1 MDNRENVSELN
12 KEAAINFVK
21 LIDTLRNILFDKNKT
36 HELTESSLATATN
49 FIIASNAIYKE
60 TVMLWDEALE
70 DIEYYIKVI
79 RVQCA
84 IIFSLI
90 LALGISIWTIW
101 SLYK

>member
-49 FIIASNAIYKE
+49 I
-60 TVMLWDEALE
+60 
-70 DIEYYIKVI
+70 
-79 RVQCA
+79 
-84 IIFSLI
+84 
-90 LALGISIWTIW
+90 
-101 SLYK
+101 